1 MVNWKTGYTLLLA
14 IAMLVLVACN
24 SAATPASPR
33 EVISTPVPG
42 STGTPT
48 PIIQTETPTP
58 QTQFDLPGV
67 LIQEEVEPTFSPWP
81 YAFHPY
87 GRVPGFTLM
96 DNGRLIYLD
105 EGKRFDQQRI
115 MEGDVSAEDA
125 QALMQRVLDLGFER
139 LRSYVDECQELGGGN
154 SVCVADASYTILR
167 VRLPSGEPR
176 EVKIYADFGADPAAL
191 EAIRSFLGSY
201 SHPDAQDYVPEK
213 ATLFLRPISEAVDVS
228 VQEWPL
234 DGSWL
239 EPPPG
244 REQSWATVIDGDE
257 LKALLSNL
265 SRNTGY
271 YWFRGSGRT
280 YQAYL
285 VPWLPGVDYA
295 DDVAGYGQ

>member
-1 MVNWKTGYTLLLA
+1 
-14 IAMLVLVACN
+14 MLVLVACN
-24 SAATPASPR
+24 SAATPASP
-33 EVISTPVPG
+33 
-42 STGTPT
+42 
-48 PIIQTETPTP
+48 PTP

-67 LIQEEVEPTFSPWP
+67 LIQEEVERAFSVP

-125 QALMQRVLDLGFER
+125 QVLMQRVLDLGFER
-139 LRSYVDECQELGGGN
+139 LRSYVDECQERGGGN
-154 SVCVADASYTILR
+154 SVCVADASYTIFR

-191 EAIRSFLGSY
+191 EAIRSFLGSF

-285 VPWLPGVDYA
+285 VPWLPGVDYE

>member
-24 SAATPASPR
+24 SAATPASP
-33 EVISTPVPG
+33 
-42 STGTPT
+42 
-48 PIIQTETPTP
+48 P

-67 LIQEEVEPTFSPWP
+67 LIQEEVEHLA

-154 SVCVADASYTILR
+154 RVCVADASYTILR

-244 REQSWATVIDGDE
+244 REQSWATVIDGDK

-271 YWFRGSGRT
+271 YWFRGSGPT

>member
-1 MVNWKTGYTLLLA
+1 
-14 IAMLVLVACN
+14 
-24 SAATPASPR
+24 
-33 EVISTPVPG
+33 
-42 STGTPT
+42 
-48 PIIQTETPTP
+48 
-58 QTQFDLPGV
+58 
-67 LIQEEVEPTFSPWP
+67 
-81 YAFHPY
+81 
-87 GRVPGFTLM
+87 M

-105 EGKRFDQQRI
+105 EGKRFDEQRI